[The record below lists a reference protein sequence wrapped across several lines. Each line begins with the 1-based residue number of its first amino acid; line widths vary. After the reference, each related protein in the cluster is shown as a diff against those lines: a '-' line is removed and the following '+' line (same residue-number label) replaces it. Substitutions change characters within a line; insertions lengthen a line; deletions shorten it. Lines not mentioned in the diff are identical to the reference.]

1 MARGSNRC
9 GEKWAD
15 SRYVVE
21 LTGFVGLNMG
31 CEGKRIKDDSWMLY
45 LEKLGGRGQ
54 GDGVLLLLDN
64 GPKSLPPG
72 LSYNQPW
79 YSRVSDRISKSS
91 PPPPVPTIRY
101 FKRLRMVFLL
111 ACPCTPSILCLWC

>member
-31 CEGKRIKDDSWMLY
+31 CEGKRIIKDDS
-45 LEKLGGRGQ
+45 
-54 GDGVLLLLDN
+54 
-64 GPKSLPPG
+64 
-72 LSYNQPW
+72 
-79 YSRVSDRISKSS
+79 
-91 PPPPVPTIRY
+91 
-101 FKRLRMVFLL
+101 
-111 ACPCTPSILCLWC
+111 